1 MCREY
6 QLDARKTSLNWVG
19 FMSQRP
25 PPLDRGP
32 TMSSTCDV
40 LVIGAGP
47 GGGSAALHS
56 ARLGLSVIIAEDH
69 AEIGTPVHCGE
80 CLSSLAVEN
89 LKLDLP
95 EQVIA
100 LRCKGIRVIFPDS
113 GSRLLTEPGY
123 VLEKHLFERWLVTQA
138 VDAGAEIRLSHKVN
152 SIQKQFNS
160 ENKFSNWK
168 IDGIGEAFPIEAKV
182 ILDASGVHALCA
194 KLLKMEDEVE
204 VISGFQ
210 YEMHEVENDGYL
222 DFYLWPKYSP
232 HGYVWMIPKKEGRAN
247 VGLVTTDKKGAI
259 RYLDAF
265 VEDSYLKANPKAN
278 PPWRNQSVKIK
289 PFGGTIPI
297 SGPRQET
304 YDDGLMLIGDAAG
317 FTSPLF
323 EGGSHLALK
332 SGMFAAQVSAKAISE
347 GDTSKAKLK
356 TYQDIWE
363 KEFPPY
369 DKILKGKTA
378 LYELSEEELSFV
390 GRCLPKEMSSMGPL
404 TKLGVGLKI
413 LFRKPLLYSRK
424 VISVLLS
431 FGYSRAK
438 HHGW

>member
-1 MCREY
+1 
-6 QLDARKTSLNWVG
+6 
-19 FMSQRP
+19 
-25 PPLDRGP
+25 
-32 TMSSTCDV
+32 MSSTCDV

-56 ARLGLSVIIAEDH
+56 ARLGLNVIIAEDH
-69 AEIGTPVHCGE
+69 GEIGTPVHCGE

-123 VLEKHLFERWLVTQA
+123 VLEKHLFERWLITQA
-138 VDAGAEIRLSHKVN
+138 VDAGAELRLSHKVK

-160 ENKFSNWK
+160 ENEFSNWK
-168 IDGIGEAFPIEAKV
+168 IDGTGDAFPIEAKV

-232 HGYVWMIPKKEGRAN
+232 HGYVWMIPKKDGRAN
-247 VGLVTTDKKGAI
+247 VGLVTTEKKGAI
-259 RYLDAF
+259 RYLDSF
-265 VEDSYLKANPKAN
+265 VEDSYLKSNPKAN

-356 TYQDIWE
+356 TYQDTWE

-369 DKILKGKTA
+369 NKILKGKTA

-390 GRCLPKEMSSMGPL
+390 GRCLPKEMSSMGLL